1 MHKKPFQNALVFDYE
16 KVYYTYYIVIIQEV
30 WFMTEIEKRDA
41 GMMFQAS
48 SFLKEMFEARD
59 KCKEYSNIPYSEFDK
74 RVEFIKN
81 FFAKTGKNCFVEN
94 GFKCNQGSN
103 ISVGDNFYCNFNCTI
118 YDSCAVT
125 IGDNV
130 MIGPCVT
137 ICTATHPTKAC
148 ERINDEGNELA
159 FPITIEDNVW
169 IGGGAFINPGVTIGK
184 GAVVASGA
192 VVTKD
197 VPENAL
203 VAGVPAVVKKIIDN
217 EAEASAE
224 YKHFDFE
231 RM

>member
-1 MHKKPFQNALVFDYE
+1 MLVFDYE
-16 KVYYTYYIVIIQEV
+16 KVYHILCIKRYKRCA
-30 WFMTEIEKRDA
+30 MTEIEKRDA
-41 GMMFQAS
+41 GMMFQAT

-59 KCKEYSNIPYSEFDK
+59 KCTEYNNIPYSEYEK
-74 RVEFIKN
+74 RTEFIKKL
-81 FFAKTGKNCFVEN
+81 FAKTGKNVSVEN

-137 ICTATHPTKAC
+137 LCTATHPIKAC
-148 ERINDEGNELA
+148 ERINDNGEELA
-159 FPITIEDNVW
+159 FPITIGDNVW

-217 EAEASAE
+217 SGEA
-224 YKHFDFE
+224 
-231 RM
+231 